1 MRIVIQRVKSAS
13 VEIDTQVFSKINQ
26 GILVFLGIAK
36 SDTENNIDFFIN
48 KLLNL
53 RMFEDDSNK
62 MNKSIQE
69 INGEILVVSQFTL
82 YGNCQKGRRPSFD
95 QAAKPEVAIPLYN
108 KFIEKL
114 KTQYPKKIQTGKF
127 GADMQ
132 VKLENDGPVTFII

>member
-69 INGEILVVSQFTL
+69 INGQILVVSQFTL